1 MKTIKSVGGHLKH
14 ALLSAV
20 AVGTCAVLLT
30 GCATHVASY
39 EKGPE
44 AEKVNL
50 YAKSLPTPP
59 KGYAG
64 LYFIRQV
71 SVQGANLNKDLY
83 VDGQFVGETFIGTY
97 YYRLVKPG
105 THLLQTES
113 SMGVNNLVGDFEEGK
128 NYFYEQEIVYRPMV
142 QGARLVKISENDA
155 FKLLMN
161 AVRAKDQDDKT
172 KDLADANYAE
182 GKGSI
187 PAPLTGDNETEAL
200 QRLSDKAKE
209 VLKTME

>member
-1 MKTIKSVGGHLKH
+1 MNKIKPLVKQFKYK
-14 ALLSAV
+14 LLSVVAV
-20 AVGTCAVLLT
+20 ATCTALLT
-30 GCATHVASY
+30 GCATRVESY
-39 EKGPE
+39 DKGVE

-50 YAKSLPTPP
+50 YAKSLPKPP

-64 LYFIRQV
+64 LYFIREV
-71 SVQGANLNKDLY
+71 LVQGANLNKDLY
-83 VDGQFVGETFIGTY
+83 VDGQFVGETYVGRF

-113 SMGVNNLVGDFEEGK
+113 SIGVNNLVGEFKEGE
-128 NYFYEQEIVYRPMV
+128 NYFYQQEIVYRPMV

-161 AVRAKDQDDKT
+161 AVRAKDQDDRT
-172 KDLADANYAE
+172 RDLADADYSE

-187 PAPLTGDNETEAL
+187 PAPLTGDDTEAW
-200 QRLSDKAKE
+200 QRLGNKAQE